1 MYYVVVIFM
10 GMEEIRELIEKNFTL
25 RVDEDVSGIKVI
37 FTSTMGEGVIW
48 FERAK
53 KGWSTKPIST
63 NQYIIVNAEL
73 SHVLTFLNRYYQL
86 DESNY
91 HEIRRMFIDMG
102 MDKVDEYTKGE
113 PKGV

>member
-1 MYYVVVIFM
+1 MI
-10 GMEEIRELIEKNFTL
+10 
-25 RVDEDVSGIKVI
+25 
-37 FTSTMGEGVIW
+37 TS
-48 FERAK
+48 
-53 KGWSTKPIST
+53 
-63 NQYIIVNAEL
+63 NQYRGRSYLLRFLHVPLHFNGPLLGHECIVNAEL